1 MSHDNDYPRALR
13 PPSENVVIINNKLI
27 QKAIDASRINP
38 RKRII
43 LPFHNLPSD
52 NLHRMLN
59 ALQPNSYVRPHRHLD
74 PPKAESIIVLK
85 GAITYVEFNDTG
97 EIENFYQL
105 SSESLSIGV
114 DIGPG
119 IFHTFFAVVED
130 TVLFEVKP
138 GPYEQSSDKEFASWA
153 PAEDSK
159 GAIEYLRNLYQLT
172 TNQCS
177 APSAPTTGV

>member
-43 LPFHNLPSD
+43 LPFHNLPSE

-97 EIENFYQL
+97 KIENFYQL

-114 DIGPG
+114 DI
-119 IFHTFFAVVED
+119 
-130 TVLFEVKP
+130 
-138 GPYEQSSDKEFASWA
+138 
-153 PAEDSK
+153 
-159 GAIEYLRNLYQLT
+159 
-172 TNQCS
+172 
-177 APSAPTTGV
+177 

>member
-1 MSHDNDYPRALR
+1 
-13 PPSENVVIINNKLI
+13 
-27 QKAIDASRINP
+27 
-38 RKRII
+38 
-43 LPFHNLPSD
+43 
-52 NLHRMLN
+52 MLN

-138 GPYEQSSDKEFASWA
+138 GPYEQSSDKDFASWA
-153 PAEDSK
+153 PAEGSK

-172 TNQCS
+172 IRQCS
-177 APSAPTTGV
+177 APSTPTTDV